1 MSSLSEGRSRRRR
14 WSADEKVAYLEAFR
28 ESGLS
33 GSAFCRDTGIPRSTF
48 ERWKCEVQ
56 QGREQQHEIAAA
68 AVTPSPPSAFAR
80 VALVP
85 SLTPPGTSHASPMR
99 LVVRG
104 PTGHEATLD
113 GVDERTAVQVLAL
126 VLGGPR

>member
-1 MSSLSEGRSRRRR
+1 MSTLSERRSRRRR

-56 QGREQQHEIAAA
+56 PGPQEQQQDETAPA
-68 AVTPSPPSAFAR
+68 AVTPSAFAR

-85 SLTPPGTSHASPMR
+85 SLPTLGTSHASPMR